1 VSASRRVGLPVL
13 PHATPSVTD
22 LSQAGVTDTAVDG
35 PRIAV
40 VTLGCDKNTVDTERI
55 LARLAG
61 AGARIARDAD
71 DAEVVL
77 INTCGFIDAAREESV
92 ETILDA
98 VRLKSEGRLRAV
110 VAMGCLV
117 QRYQADLEKEIP
129 EVDLFLGLTEVE
141 RLVPELRSRG
151 LIDER
156 AANMAVPMRLLA
168 TRTRHTSFLKVSE
181 GCDHGCA
188 FCAIPL
194 MRGKHRSTPIEVL
207 VAEARELEAAGV
219 VELNLVSQD
228 TTWYGRDLLRGDDP
242 FPAEYFMGRPFE
254 TMAGVAAAGSA
265 WQPKP
270 SIRTTAHERTGG
282 GDRRGLLPDLLRA
295 LLRETSVPWYRL
307 FYMYPSGIT
316 RDLVELMATESRIV
330 PYLDMPIQRGAD
342 SVLKRMRRP
351 ERQATIRERAQ
362 WLRESIPDIAL
373 RTTVIIGFPG
383 ETEEEFLE
391 LLDLLEE
398 IRFDQLGAFPY
409 SVEEST
415 PAAIMPDPVD

>member
-168 TRTRHTSFLKVSE
+168 TRTSYAAE
-181 GCDHGCA
+181 PD
-188 FCAIPL
+188 
-194 MRGKHRSTPIEVL
+194 VL
-207 VAEARELEAAGV
+207 VKQLAADEAI
-219 VELNLVSQD
+219 
-228 TTWYGRDLLRGDDP
+228 
-242 FPAEYFMGRPFE
+242 
-254 TMAGVAAAGSA
+254 AAADTLLLTVPNQLGVEYN
-265 WQPKP
+265 
-270 SIRTTAHERTGG
+270 AH
-282 GDRRGLLPDLLRA
+282 A
-295 LLRETSVPWYRL
+295 
-307 FYMYPSGIT
+307 I
-316 RDLVELMATESRIV
+316 
-330 PYLDMPIQRGAD
+330 
-342 SVLKRMRRP
+342 
-351 ERQATIRERAQ
+351 
-362 WLRESIPDIAL
+362 ESILKYVAP
-373 RTTVIIGFPG
+373 
-383 ETEEEFLE
+383 E
-391 LLDLLEE
+391 LGW
-398 IRFDQLGAFPY
+398 R
-409 SVEEST
+409 
-415 PAAIMPDPVD
+415 